1 MLYVSQK
8 LLIEG
13 ILIFSGTAV
22 PEIGF
27 NQVSNKLSPIRT
39 GSLVYTIL
47 TFAQGTPKL
56 GKVNKLDQDGTRF
69 NLQVINTFILTLFR
83 LKNVKT

>member
-13 ILIFSGTAV
+13 ILIFSGTGV

-27 NQVSNKLSPIRT
+27 NQVSNKLSPIRI
-39 GSLVYTIL
+39 GSLVYTVL
-47 TFAQGTPKL
+47 TCAQGTPKL
-56 GKVNKLDQDGTRF
+56 GKVNQLHEDGTRF
-69 NLQVINTFILTLFR
+69 NLEVINTFILTLFR